1 MMPRLTG
8 PRQRGTSEAKAP
20 AIAVQVRSGF
30 VAPCN
35 RNNATSVS
43 PCMPISGSA
52 PPISAMAWRIVSL
65 EACSVSEGRP
75 ATAQQAKSPSK
86 PTSRS
91 TDCARSSTTWFS
103 RHSNATARIRWVA
116 LAVSA
121 RSGVVSQS
129 VSALSPARSMSRKSW
144 VISGQSNPSLCKR
157 GHPCSL
163 WRRGH
168 ANRARMSG
176 IGIRSR
182 RLWVACGVRSCSPVR

>member
-8 PRQRGTSEAKAP
+8 PRQRGTSGAKAP

-43 PCMPISGSA
+43 PRMPISGSA

-121 RSGVVSQS
+121 RSAWFRNPYRPCLPPEACPENLGSYQVSLILRCA
-129 VSALSPARSMSRKSW
+129 SAGTRVR
-144 VISGQSNPSLCKR
+144 
-157 GHPCSL
+157 
-163 WRRGH
+163 
-168 ANRARMSG
+168 
-176 IGIRSR
+176 
-182 RLWVACGVRSCSPVR
+182 CGDAGMRIAPECQA